1 MFVARSAARIR
12 LVRLAFLVLGLAP
25 AAGLTAWAIHLQG
38 EAHRAAIERRW
49 QEAVGLPLVIGRV
62 EHPRP
67 GVVRGHDCA
76 LPATEDRPAIGL
88 PLIEVESSADEDRIR
103 IARFVCDTAAAAA
116 LADLART
123 WLADD
128 VRFRRTCIVDVSD
141 FVWGGVTSPSTE
153 SLPSPA
159 VPLRAECVVGPV
171 GRALR
176 IVRRG
181 PREDEVRI
189 VREPLPAAEGDA
201 TIQSFSV
208 TASCTEP
215 IPLGV
220 LAVAAGAGLQSASAS
235 AAAMVSGSLE
245 ANRGLDGWAGKA
257 RGTITGIDLAAAAT
271 AVGGRGMGSAAVEIT
286 RLGWSGGR
294 VTDALFECTAAAG
307 SLDGRLFDRIV
318 LALGARPGPA
328 AIPLPPGGERGFDE
342 AACIVGV
349 GPHGV
354 QVLPTARLPTGIAI
368 SQGKVLLAAPTL
380 PVPGDRI
387 AWMLSTPD
395 TAYGPAI
402 GPGSWLISVLP
413 GAAPPSNGSGRQ
425 F

>member
-1 MFVARSAARIR
+1 MFVAHSAARIR
-12 LVRLAFLVLGLAP
+12 LVRLAFLGLGLAP
-25 AAGLTAWAIHLQG
+25 VAGLTAWAVHLRG
-38 EAHRAAIERRW
+38 EAHRAAVERRW
-49 QEAVGLPLVIGRV
+49 QEAIGLPLTIGWV

-67 GVVRGHDCA
+67 GVVRGHDCL
-76 LPATEDRPAIGL
+76 LPATEERPAIGL

-103 IARFVCDTAAAAA
+103 IDRFVCDTAAAAA
-116 LADLART
+116 LAELART
-123 WLADD
+123 WLTDD
-128 VRFRRTCIVDVSD
+128 VRFRRTCVVDVSD
-141 FVWGGVTSPSTE
+141 FAWSGGDPAAADALT
-153 SLPSPA
+153 SPA

-181 PREDEVRI
+181 PREDEVKV

-201 TIQSFSV
+201 AIQSFTI
-208 TASCTEP
+208 TASCAEP

-220 LAVAAGAGLQSASAS
+220 LAVAAGAGLQAATASAT
-235 AAAMVSGSLE
+235 VTGTLE
-245 ANRGLDGWAGKA
+245 ATRGATGWAGKA
-257 RGTITGIDLAAAAT
+257 TGTIAGIDLARAAAS
-271 AVGGRGMGSAAVEIT
+271 VGGRGTGSAAVDVT
-286 RLGWSGGR
+286 RLEWSGGR
-294 VTDALFECTAAAG
+294 ITDGLFECTAGAG

-328 AIPLPPGGERGFDE
+328 ATPIPPGAERGFDE

-354 QVLPTARLPTGIAI
+354 QVLPTAKLPAGIAVAR
-368 SQGKVLLAAPTL
+368 GTVLLAPPSL

-413 GAAPPSNGSGRQ
+413 AAAAPPSNGSGRQ